1 MSMHVLFA
9 SIATIGGAV
18 QKIDE
23 ENLALASMNNISKVH
38 NMKSLDWL
46 RSKTGK
52 L

>member
-1 MSMHVLFA
+1 MSMHVLF
-9 SIATIGGAV
+9 GGAV
-18 QKIDE
+18 EKIDE
-23 ENLALASMNNISKVH
+23 ETLALASMNNISKVH